1 MAQLRSISCHID
13 GILRVILVVG
23 RSPESVVLD
32 TRLYCTIFRD
42 LSDDR
47 NCTMERLYPTCSN
60 CIFMFGNIGC
70 IVSNNI
76 VVPDCNVTVLTTAD
90 GFRFHNILR
99 DMCHHFDFNNNAPEK
114 EPISGMYHMQVFGY
128 TIHYKYNNPYDLKK
142 KEKRRALIFR
152 TFNKE
157 NAIAHCCQSFESV
170 RIKSVFHIVGSPYIC
185 ILAPYDIQR
194 FEALPNI
201 EYLLITDPSL
211 GDLMQQI
218 AGLGQM
224 SFVSPLKKHILAPDD
239 RDREKFA
246 TLSRWI
252 ISRPGD
258 NKLNGETSHIDR
270 TMYESLYSDF
280 SKEQISNTNRK
291 FISPKQTSTQ
301 QEHNESTVG
310 RTPNWEYSKV
320 VIGIKELIRYVNYNS
335 NEMCPFF
342 IIEKG
347 DDCDALEFG
356 LKSKFGAKL
365 EWALLN
371 LYTDTSGNIFTID
384 RVHLLEEFALIFLK
398 SEDNASEFANNK
410 QRIYKVCGE
419 LDFMFPGFF
428 DEKYEEVRL
437 CINQIRDHRM
447 VLHANRLKAEAEA
460 ETARKSRELQ
470 LILAQ
475 REAEKFIRTLDIDIA
490 KTEYMFDILRIN
502 TPKIK
507 TIMKMYHNSSEHDIH
522 NMIYKMVAFMMKQFI
537 CDNVQITYHPWI
549 YCGVMTFL
557 IGGESTN
564 SNFVSVATGFMS
576 LVDSLKGD
584 ICRFENV
591 NAFLKIPANIEINV
605 SKNVAYYGSNMT
617 NTLIVAISN
626 KLNYFIQKS
635 NVLCFKQIFVDMFIT
650 IVNSR
655 IHENGLFMM
664 LPKDI
669 LIIIFDN
676 MLQTLKID

>member
-1 MAQLRSISCHID
+1 MAHLRSISCHID
-13 GILRVILVVG
+13 GILREILVIG
-23 RSPESVVLD
+23 RSPEGIVLD
-32 TRLYCTIFRD
+32 TRLCCTIFRD

-47 NCTMERLYPTCSN
+47 NRTMEKLYPTCSN
-60 CIFMFGNIGC
+60 CVFMFGNIGC

-76 VVPDCNVTVLTTAD
+76 VVPYCNVTVLTTVD
-90 GFRFHNILR
+90 GFRFLNILR
-99 DMCHHFDFNNNAPEK
+99 DMCHHFDFNNSVPEK

-157 NAIAHCCQSFESV
+157 NAITYCCQSFGCI

-185 ILAPYDIQR
+185 ILAPYDIER
-194 FEALPNI
+194 FEALSNI
-201 EYLLITDPSL
+201 EYLLVTDSSL
-211 GDLMQQI
+211 GDLLQQI
-218 AGLGQM
+218 AGLDQM

-239 RDREKFA
+239 GDRQKFV
-246 TLSRWI
+246 TSSRWI

-258 NKLNGETSHIDR
+258 NKLNGETSYIDR
-270 TMYESLYSDF
+270 TMYESLYSDVF
-280 SKEQISNTNRK
+280 NEQIPNRK
-291 FISPKQTSTQ
+291 FIPRKQTFAS
-301 QEHNESTVG
+301 QEHNELAIE

-320 VIGIKELIRYVNYNS
+320 VIGIKELTRYVNYNS
-335 NEMCPFF
+335 NETCPFF

-347 DDCDALEFG
+347 DDC
-356 LKSKFGAKL
+356 GAKL
-365 EWALLN
+365 EWALLD

-384 RVHLLEEFALIFLK
+384 RVHSLEEFALIFLK
-398 SEDNASEFANNK
+398 SEDNASEFATNK
-410 QRIYKVCGE
+410 QGIYEICGE

-437 CINQIRDHRM
+437 CIKQISDRRM
-447 VLHANRLKAEAEA
+447 TLHANRLKAEAEA
-460 ETARKSRELQ
+460 EAARKLRELQ

-475 REAEKFIRTLDIDIA
+475 REAENFIRTLDINIA

-522 NMIYKMVAFMMKQFI
+522 NMIYKMVAFIMKQFI

-557 IGGESTN
+557 IGSESTN

-605 SKNVAYYGSNMT
+605 SKNLAHYGSNMT
-617 NTLIVAISN
+617 NTLIMAISN
-626 KLNYFIQKS
+626 KLNHFIEKS
-635 NVLCFKQIFVDMFIT
+635 NVLCFKQIFVDMFVT

-669 LIIIFDN
+669 LVIIFDN